1 MATLITKRGNGIP
14 TTADLVEGQLG
25 LNLLTGR
32 TYTRSGASIIEC
44 YVDPHSLD
52 FITDVDT
59 TTTAPADGDLLT
71 WDGAANTWI
80 PQALS

>member
-71 WDGAANTWI
+71 WDGATNTWI

>member
-44 YVDPHSLD
+44 YVDPYSMD